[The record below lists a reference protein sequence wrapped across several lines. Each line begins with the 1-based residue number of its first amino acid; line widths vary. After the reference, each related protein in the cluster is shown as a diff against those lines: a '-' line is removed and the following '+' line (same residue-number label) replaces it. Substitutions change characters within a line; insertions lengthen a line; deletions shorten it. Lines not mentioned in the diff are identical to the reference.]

1 MRAASSTTSVVTLP
15 VVRESLRIAMPSQAR
30 AGVPINVTAV
40 AVDGHGIPRAT
51 GDIDLWVRPTA
62 DNVARP
68 RALG

>member
-1 MRAASSTTSVVTLP
+1 VRSECDQVATLSP
-15 VVRESLRIAMPSQAR
+15 PL

>member
-1 MRAASSTTSVVTLP
+1 MRSECDQVATLSP
-15 VVRESLRIAMPSQAR
+15 PL